1 MKKYLPVFGLA
12 AALALSACA
21 NKNNP
26 EAQAS
31 ADSQAA
37 PAKTKQDKAAD
48 SGACRSIGEGRKI
61 NGKGQ
66 NDGYMCS
73 ASAAL
78 NSAEAQELLNP
89 AIKVSY
95 GSTGGKTLV
104 SRQVA
109 NAVGKTPEETCQ
121 RAFLNAVKRF
131 ESTAQKQGAK
141 SIRLVSYF
149 DKQTKGGSEYE
160 CHIGTWNSRVVLK
173 GSLH

>member
-1 MKKYLPVFGLA
+1 MKSSFSTLLTFGA
-12 AALALSACA
+12 VLALSACA
-21 NKNNP
+21 AQHKP
-26 EAQAS
+26 E
-31 ADSQAA
+31 SQA
-37 PAKTKQDKAAD
+37 PETRSSEVQSPTKT

-61 NGKGQ
+61 NNKGK
-66 NDGYMCS
+66 NEAYMCS

-78 NSAEAQELLNP
+78 NSKEAHEVLNP

-95 GSTGGKTLV
+95 GSTGNQTLV

-109 NAVGKTPEETCQ
+109 NSVGKTPDETCQ
-121 RAFLNAVKRF
+121 RAFLSAVKRF
-131 ESTAQKQGAK
+131 QSTAVKQNAK
-141 SIRLVSYF
+141 SVRLVSYF